1 MWKGCNDRIGEKME
15 IVYVNIGQ
23 IIPYENNP
31 RKNEKAVDMVA
42 DSIKRYGFKVPVV
55 LDRENVIV
63 AGHTRVLAAEQLG
76 FKKVPVIYADDLT
89 DEQIKAFRLADN
101 KTAEQSLWDLE
112 KLDEEL
118 SRIAGIDMTQF
129 ELYAENAFNHEE
141 FFTQDPITET
151 ENEKTP
157 KRYQCPHCGE
167 WVEE

>member
-1 MWKGCNDRIGEKME
+1 MKIEELE
-15 IVYVNIGQ
+15 IDK

-31 RKNEKAVDMVA
+31 RKNKNAVDTVA
-42 DSIKRYGFKVPVV
+42 KSIREFGFKVPVI

-76 FKKVPVIYADDLT
+76 LKKVPVIYADDLT
-89 DEQIKAFRLADN
+89 DEQIKAFRLVDN
-101 KTAEQSLWDLE
+101 KTAELSKWDLE

-167 WVEE
+167 WVER